1 MLAEGHLSPARVQS
15 FDEQGLSS
23 WEGSQPPADGTEPVP
38 KVLTGASGTKML
50 LFILNVAAFRGL
62 PRTPPPNLIRTTG
75 PRGVQRWEQG
85 EPQCRGPD

>member
-62 PRTPPPNLIRTTG
+62 PRTPPPQFNSDDRPARCAEMGTG
-75 PRGVQRWEQG
+75 RASVAWP
-85 EPQCRGPD
+85 